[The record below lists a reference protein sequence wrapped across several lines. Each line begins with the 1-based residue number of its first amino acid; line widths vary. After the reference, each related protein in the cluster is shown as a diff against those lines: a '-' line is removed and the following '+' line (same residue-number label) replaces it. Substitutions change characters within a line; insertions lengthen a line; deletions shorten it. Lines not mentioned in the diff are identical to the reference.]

1 MNEKFYNDQ
10 KLIQSDESQ
19 WSAYNS
25 KGNTVV
31 IAGPGSGKTR
41 VLTLK
46 AIRLLQSDIHHPS
59 GLACISYSRET
70 VRELKKRLK
79 EYGYRSRGNDFIGT
93 MHGFCLIHI
102 LQPFAHLFPQ
112 YNVPAPMKIASDE
125 LTWEIYTGVLDELK
139 IETNQLS
146 RIVLN
151 RQRSLSF
158 RGTSEVE
165 IQTNAFEVEAAELY
179 EKKLSESGHVDFI
192 SMVNIST
199 QMIREQDY
207 IKQSL
212 EAKFPWL
219 LIDEYQD
226 LGKALHE
233 MVLELEALT
242 DIKIFAVGDMNQ
254 SIYGFNG
261 AYPDFLE
268 ELDSKDD
275 FESIPLTSNY
285 RSNQDIIEGSLDMLT
300 INPPRPEYSAKKRVD
315 EEAEFTF
322 IICEAEMG
330 PQYEIVAQKVIP
342 KLKEKG
348 ISYSEIGILV
358 ACSKDVVQ
366 MATSLNDN
374 NIPFYIVK
382 WDFVNSDVVFWLQEC
397 AQWCLDSK
405 LQSFD
410 ELFRFWQLQL
420 KVHEHERALWEAIRQ
435 RVFFHRILIESKTKT
450 TVLEWLEFILSELDL
465 KDLLNNS
472 DRYPDE
478 NDNLDALLNESQN
491 RNLKDSPLRRFAFL
505 GEPENEVTVTT
516 RHSAKGLEFEAV
528 IMLGMEEGRFPY
540 TYKVEEGSRQMQEAH
555 RLCYVSVSRAKRE
568 CYLLR
573 SKKHTLIK
581 RDGGTWLKDFA
592 PSRFWNLLYNR
603 FGNNNNLYNS
613 SEY

>member
-10 KLIQSDESQ
+10 GLIRSDESQ
-19 WSAYNS
+19 WNAYNS

-46 AIRLLQSDIHHPS
+46 SIKLLQSDIHYPS
-59 GLACISYSRET
+59 GLACISFSRET

-79 EYGYRSRGNDFIGT
+79 EYGYQSSENDFVGT

-112 YNVPAPMKIASDE
+112 YDVPVPLKIASDE
-125 LTWEIYTGVLDELK
+125 LTWEIYDGVLKELG
-139 IETNQLS
+139 IDSNLLS
-146 RIVLN
+146 KIVLN

-158 RGTSEVE
+158 IGSSEVE
-165 IQTNAFEVEAAELY
+165 FQTNVFEVKAAELY
-179 EKKLSESGHVDFI
+179 DKRLSESGHVDFI

-242 DIKIFAVGDMNQ
+242 EIKIFAVGDMNQ

-285 RSNQDIIEGSLDMLT
+285 RSNQDIIEGSLDMLA
-300 INPPRPEYSAKKRVD
+300 IAPPRPEYSAKKRVN

-322 IICEAEMG
+322 IICEAEMQ
-330 PQYEIVAQKVIP
+330 PQYEVVAQKVIP
-342 KLKEKG
+342 KLRQKG
-348 ISYSEIGILV
+348 ITYNEIGILV
-358 ACSKDVVQ
+358 ASSNDVVQ
-366 MATSLNDN
+366 MASTLKDN
-374 NIPFYIVK
+374 YIPFYIVK

-397 AQWCLDSK
+397 AQWCLDSN

-410 ELFRFWQLQL
+410 DLFRFWHLQL
-420 KVHEHERALWEAIRQ
+420 EVHKHERAIWEIIRQ
-435 RVFFHRILIESKTKT
+435 RVFFHGILMHSKMKT
-450 TVLEWLEFILSELDL
+450 STIEWLQFMLLELDL
-465 KDLLNNS
+465 KNLFNDS

-478 NDNLDALLNESQN
+478 NNNLDLLFSEAQN
-491 RNLKDSPLRRFAFL
+491 KNLKDSALRRFAFL
-505 GEPENEVTVTT
+505 GEPENEITVTT

-528 IMLGMEEGRFPY
+528 VMLGMEEERFPY
-540 TYKVEEGSRQMQEAH
+540 TYMVEEGSRQMQEAH
-555 RLCYVSVSRAKRE
+555 RLCYVCVSRAKRE
-568 CYLLR
+568 CILVR
-573 SKKHTLIK
+573 SKKHTLQT
-581 RDGGTWLKDFA
+581 RRGPWVKDYL
-592 PSRFWNLLYNR
+592 PSRFWNLLFDR
-603 FGNNNNLYNS
+603 FGNEDNIFRTN
-613 SEY
+613 EY